1 MANDDLQRFIDE
13 LRARVSI
20 ADVVGAKVKLTKK
33 GREYQGLCPF
43 HNEKT
48 PSFTVNESKGFYH
61 CFGCGAHGDIIKF
74 EMEANGLPFIDA
86 LQKLAHQ
93 AGLQMPQLSAKDKKE
108 EDERKS
114 LYEIMEAACA
124 FFERE
129 LRMPGGAAGLK
140 YFTEKRGLSPETLKK
155 FRLGFAPSNN
165 ALMAHLK
172 AQGIDEKD
180 MKELGLIAIPEDTSR
195 RPHDFFRNR
204 VMIPITNKQG
214 KIIAFGGRV
223 MEKIEPKYL
232 NSPDTPIFNKRR
244 NLYNLDKAREVAYK
258 EKKLIICE
266 GYMDVIALDRYG
278 FGYAVAPLGT
288 ALTEEQIA
296 EAWRVCPEPVLC
308 LDGDSP
314 GVKAAMRAVDRVL
327 PMLKAGYSLQFLF
340 LPDNQDPDEYLQAHG
355 HDSFAALMR
364 KTSPLID
371 ILWRKYTENEDSSTP
386 EKKALIEKT
395 LLSEVAKIG
404 DATVRS
410 YYAQEIRSRIYA
422 AFRRTPWQQPAAPR
436 MPSAFR
442 APSAARNV
450 SPASRMPSA
459 PFSSPSRMPPVPF
472 SSPSPMQPAAPVSPA
487 PQMPETPPAYLDDIP
502 LPEAA
507 PQYQEPQPT
516 CPSQTPRQSA
526 NTGLPSNFSP
536 FPDTASFSGFR
547 PSSNA
552 FPSSGA
558 RPFSNSASSP
568 NARPFPNSGRGASRW
583 ADTRTPRP
591 ALNHGIAAAPET
603 LRQSADG
610 ECDKNLRFIIAAG
623 LVYPELID
631 EYEEQV
637 LSSDIKNAGLKNLF
651 AAMADLYRE
660 AETPP
665 AADELQQQL
674 AQRPEG
680 APLASLW
687 ELDMLKKRS
696 PFINDLRKNI
706 DKLLLEDKLRT
717 LEEEIKNVS
726 AELCK
731 NFTEEAY
738 LRQSALKKE
747 RDEILAAAAEPED

>member
-93 AGLQMPQLSAKDKKE
+93 AGLQIPQLSAKDKKE

-114 LYEIMEAACA
+114 LYEIMETACA

-129 LRMPGGAAGLK
+129 LRMPDGASGLK

-155 FRLGFAPSNN
+155 FRLGFAPNNN

-296 EAWRVCPEPVLC
+296 EAWRVCPEPILC

-422 AFRRTPWQQPAAPR
+422 AFRRTPWQKPAAPVPPAPR
-436 MPSAFR
+436 MPV
-442 APSAARNV
+442 PST
-450 SPASRMPSA
+450 PK
-459 PFSSPSRMPPVPF
+459 
-472 SSPSPMQPAAPVSPA
+472 
-487 PQMPETPPAYLDDIP
+487 MPETPPAYLDDIP

-507 PQYQEPQPT
+507 PQHRKPQPDR
-516 CPSQTPRQSA
+516 PSQAPRQFT
-526 NTGLPSNFSP
+526 NTGSPSNSGP
-536 FPDTASFSGFR
+536 FPDTASFSSFR
-547 PSSNA
+547 PSFNA
-552 FPSSGA
+552 VPLSGR

-568 NARPFPNSGRGASRW
+568 DARSFPNSGRGASRW
-583 ADTRTPRP
+583 ADTRTLRP
-591 ALNHGIAAAPET
+591 ALSHGIAAAPET

-637 LSSDIKNAGLKNLF
+637 LSSDIRNAGLKNLF

>member
-114 LYEIMEAACA
+114 LYEIMETACA

-129 LRMPGGAAGLK
+129 LRMPDGASGLK

-155 FRLGFAPSNN
+155 FRLGFAPNNN

-296 EAWRVCPEPVLC
+296 EAWRVCPEPILC

-422 AFRRTPWQQPAAPR
+422 AFRRTPWQQTTAPVPPAPR
-436 MPSAFR
+436 MP
-442 APSAARNV
+442 V
-450 SPASRMPSA
+450 
-459 PFSSPSRMPPVPF
+459 PPTPK
-472 SSPSPMQPAAPVSPA
+472 
-487 PQMPETPPAYLDDIP
+487 MPETPPAYLNDIP
-502 LPEAA
+502 LPEVA
-507 PQYQEPQPT
+507 PQHRKPQPDR
-516 CPSQTPRQSA
+516 PSQAPRQFA
-526 NTGLPSNFSP
+526 NTGSPSNSGP

-547 PSSNA
+547 PSFNA
-552 FPSSGA
+552 VPLSGR

-568 NARPFPNSGRGASRW
+568 DARSFPNSGRGASRW
-583 ADTRTPRP
+583 ADTRTLRP
-591 ALNHGIAAAPET
+591 ALSHGIAAAPET

-637 LSSDIKNAGLKNLF
+637 LSSDIRNAGLKNLF

-706 DKLLLEDKLRT
+706 DKLLLEDKLRS

>member
-114 LYEIMEAACA
+114 LYEIMETACA

-129 LRMPGGAAGLK
+129 LRMPDGASGLK

-155 FRLGFAPSNN
+155 FRLGFAPNNN

-296 EAWRVCPEPVLC
+296 EAWRVCPEPILC

-422 AFRRTPWQQPAAPR
+422 AFRRTPWQKPAAPVPPAPR
-436 MPSAFR
+436 MPV
-442 APSAARNV
+442 PST
-450 SPASRMPSA
+450 PK
-459 PFSSPSRMPPVPF
+459 
-472 SSPSPMQPAAPVSPA
+472 
-487 PQMPETPPAYLDDIP
+487 MPETPPAYLDDIP

-507 PQYQEPQPT
+507 PQHRKPQPDR
-516 CPSQTPRQSA
+516 PSQAPRQFA
-526 NTGLPSNFSP
+526 NTGSPSNSGP

-547 PSSNA
+547 PSFNA
-552 FPSSGA
+552 VPLSGR

-568 NARPFPNSGRGASRW
+568 DARSFPNSGRGASRW
-583 ADTRTPRP
+583 ADTRTLRP
-591 ALNHGIAAAPET
+591 ALSHGIAAAPET
-603 LRQSADG
+603 LRQSADC

-637 LSSDIKNAGLKNLF
+637 LSSDIRNAGLKNLF

-706 DKLLLEDKLRT
+706 DKLLLEDKLRS

-747 RDEILAAAAEPED
+747 HDEILAAAAEPED

>member
-114 LYEIMEAACA
+114 LYEIMETACA

-129 LRMPGGAAGLK
+129 LRMPDGTSGLK

-155 FRLGFAPSNN
+155 FRLGFAPNNN

-296 EAWRVCPEPVLC
+296 EAWRVCPEPILC

-410 YYAQEIRSRIYA
+410 YYAQEIRNRIYA
-422 AFRRTPWQQPAAPR
+422 AFRRTPWQQPAAPVPPAPR
-436 MPSAFR
+436 MP
-442 APSAARNV
+442 V
-450 SPASRMPSA
+450 
-459 PFSSPSRMPPVPF
+459 PPT
-472 SSPSPMQPAAPVSPA
+472 SK
-487 PQMPETPPAYLDDIP
+487 MPETPPAYLDDIP
-502 LPEAA
+502 LPEVA
-507 PQYQEPQPT
+507 PQHRKPQPDH
-516 CPSQTPRQSA
+516 PSQAPRQFA
-526 NTGLPSNFSP
+526 NTGSPSNSGP

-547 PSSNA
+547 PSFNA
-552 FPSSGA
+552 VPLSGR

-568 NARPFPNSGRGASRW
+568 DARSFPNSGRGASRW
-583 ADTRTPRP
+583 ADTRTLRP
-591 ALNHGIAAAPET
+591 ALSHGIAAAPET
-603 LRQSADG
+603 LRQSANG

-637 LSSDIKNAGLKNLF
+637 LSSDIRNAGLKNLF

-680 APLASLW
+680 APLTSLW

>member
-114 LYEIMEAACA
+114 LYEIMETACA

-129 LRMPGGAAGLK
+129 LRMPDGASGLK

-155 FRLGFAPSNN
+155 FRLGFAPNNN

-296 EAWRVCPEPVLC
+296 EAWRVCPEPILC

-422 AFRRTPWQQPAAPR
+422 AFRRTPWQQPAAPV
-436 MPSAFR
+436 PP
-442 APSAARNV
+442 APRI
-450 SPASRMPSA
+450 
-459 PFSSPSRMPPVPF
+459 PVPPT
-472 SSPSPMQPAAPVSPA
+472 SK
-487 PQMPETPPAYLDDIP
+487 MPETPPAYLNDIP

-507 PQYQEPQPT
+507 PQHRKPQPDR
-516 CPSQTPRQSA
+516 PSQAPRQFT
-526 NTGLPSNFSP
+526 NTGSPSNSGP

-547 PSSNA
+547 PSFNA
-552 FPSSGA
+552 VLLSGR

-568 NARPFPNSGRGASRW
+568 DARSFPNSGRDASRW
-583 ADTRTPRP
+583 ADTRTLRP
-591 ALNHGIAAAPET
+591 ALSHGIAAAPET

-637 LSSDIKNAGLKNLF
+637 LSSDIRNAGLKNLF

-706 DKLLLEDKLRT
+706 DKLLLEDKLRS

>member
-13 LRARVSI
+13 LRTRVSI

-114 LYEIMEAACA
+114 LYEIMETACA

-129 LRMPGGAAGLK
+129 LRMPDGASGLK

-155 FRLGFAPSNN
+155 FRLGFAPNNN

-296 EAWRVCPEPVLC
+296 EAWRVCPEPILC

-422 AFRRTPWQQPAAPR
+422 AFRRTPWQQPAAPVPPAPR
-436 MPSAFR
+436 MP
-442 APSAARNV
+442 V
-450 SPASRMPSA
+450 
-459 PFSSPSRMPPVPF
+459 PPTPK
-472 SSPSPMQPAAPVSPA
+472 
-487 PQMPETPPAYLDDIP
+487 MPETPPAYLNDIP
-502 LPEAA
+502 LPEVA
-507 PQYQEPQPT
+507 PQHRKPQPDR
-516 CPSQTPRQSA
+516 PSQAPRQFA
-526 NTGLPSNFSP
+526 NTGAPSNSGP

-547 PSSNA
+547 PSFNA
-552 FPSSGA
+552 VPLSGR

-568 NARPFPNSGRGASRW
+568 DARSFPNSGCGASRW
-583 ADTRTPRP
+583 ADTRTLRP
-591 ALNHGIAAAPET
+591 ALSHGIAAAPET

-637 LSSDIKNAGLKNLF
+637 LSSDIRNASLKNLF

>member
-114 LYEIMEAACA
+114 LYEIMETACA

-129 LRMPGGAAGLK
+129 LRMPDGASGLK

-155 FRLGFAPSNN
+155 FRLGFAPNNN

-296 EAWRVCPEPVLC
+296 EAWRVCPEPILC

-422 AFRRTPWQQPAAPR
+422 AFRRTPWQQPAAPVPPAPR
-436 MPSAFR
+436 MP
-442 APSAARNV
+442 V
-450 SPASRMPSA
+450 
-459 PFSSPSRMPPVPF
+459 PPT
-472 SSPSPMQPAAPVSPA
+472 SK
-487 PQMPETPPAYLDDIP
+487 MPETPPAYLDDIP
-502 LPEAA
+502 LPEVA
-507 PQYQEPQPT
+507 PQHRKPQPDL
-516 CPSQTPRQSA
+516 PSQAPRQFT
-526 NTGLPSNFSP
+526 NTGSPSNSGP

-547 PSSNA
+547 PSFNA
-552 FPSSGA
+552 VLLSGR
-558 RPFSNSASSP
+558 RPLSNSASSP
-568 NARPFPNSGRGASRW
+568 DARSFPNSGRGASRW
-583 ADTRTPRP
+583 ADTRTLRP
-591 ALNHGIAAAPET
+591 ALSHGIAAAPET

-637 LSSDIKNAGLKNLF
+637 LSSDIRNAGLKNLF

-738 LRQSALKKE
+738 LRQSSLKKE

>member
-114 LYEIMEAACA
+114 LYEIMETACA

-129 LRMPGGAAGLK
+129 LRMPDGASGLK

-155 FRLGFAPSNN
+155 FRLGFAPNNN

-296 EAWRVCPEPVLC
+296 EAWRVCPEPILC

-422 AFRRTPWQQPAAPR
+422 AFRRTPWQQPAAPVPPAPR
-436 MPSAFR
+436 MP
-442 APSAARNV
+442 V
-450 SPASRMPSA
+450 
-459 PFSSPSRMPPVPF
+459 PPT
-472 SSPSPMQPAAPVSPA
+472 SK
-487 PQMPETPPAYLDDIP
+487 MPETPPAYLNDIP

-507 PQYQEPQPT
+507 PQHRKPQPDR
-516 CPSQTPRQSA
+516 PSQAPRQFT
-526 NTGLPSNFSP
+526 NTGSPSNSGP

-547 PSSNA
+547 PSFNA
-552 FPSSGA
+552 VLLSGR

-568 NARPFPNSGRGASRW
+568 DARSFPNSGRGASRW
-583 ADTRTPRP
+583 ADTRTLRP
-591 ALNHGIAAAPET
+591 ALSHGIAAAPET

-637 LSSDIKNAGLKNLF
+637 LSSDIRNAGLKNLF

-706 DKLLLEDKLRT
+706 DKLLLEDKLRS

-747 RDEILAAAAEPED
+747 RDEILAAAAEPEE

>member
-114 LYEIMEAACA
+114 LYEIMETACA

-129 LRMPGGAAGLK
+129 LRMPDGASGLK

-155 FRLGFAPSNN
+155 FRLGFAPNNN

-278 FGYAVAPLGT
+278 FGYGVAPLGT

-296 EAWRVCPEPVLC
+296 EAWRVCPEPILC

-422 AFRRTPWQQPAAPR
+422 AFRRTPWQQPAAPVPPAPR
-436 MPSAFR
+436 MP
-442 APSAARNV
+442 V
-450 SPASRMPSA
+450 
-459 PFSSPSRMPPVPF
+459 PPT
-472 SSPSPMQPAAPVSPA
+472 SK
-487 PQMPETPPAYLDDIP
+487 MPETPPAYLDDIP

-507 PQYQEPQPT
+507 PQHRKPQPDR
-516 CPSQTPRQSA
+516 PSQAPRQFT
-526 NTGLPSNFSP
+526 NTGSPSNSGP
-536 FPDTASFSGFR
+536 FPDTASFSSFR
-547 PSSNA
+547 PSFNA
-552 FPSSGA
+552 VPLSGR

-568 NARPFPNSGRGASRW
+568 DARSFPNSGRGASRW
-583 ADTRTPRP
+583 ADTRTLRP
-591 ALNHGIAAAPET
+591 ALSHGIAAAPET

-637 LSSDIKNAGLKNLF
+637 LSSDIRNADLKNLF

-738 LRQSALKKE
+738 LRQSSLKKE

>member
-114 LYEIMEAACA
+114 LYEIMETACA

-129 LRMPGGAAGLK
+129 LRMPDGASGLK

-155 FRLGFAPSNN
+155 FRLGFAPNNN

-296 EAWRVCPEPVLC
+296 EAWRVCPEPILC

-410 YYAQEIRSRIYA
+410 YYAQEIRSWIYA
-422 AFRRTPWQQPAAPR
+422 AFRRTPWQQPAAPVPPAPR
-436 MPSAFR
+436 MP
-442 APSAARNV
+442 V
-450 SPASRMPSA
+450 
-459 PFSSPSRMPPVPF
+459 PPTPK
-472 SSPSPMQPAAPVSPA
+472 
-487 PQMPETPPAYLDDIP
+487 MPETPPAYLNDIP
-502 LPEAA
+502 LPEVA
-507 PQYQEPQPT
+507 PQHRKPQPDR
-516 CPSQTPRQSA
+516 PSQAPRQFA
-526 NTGLPSNFSP
+526 NTGAPSNSGP

-547 PSSNA
+547 PSFNA
-552 FPSSGA
+552 VPLSGR

-568 NARPFPNSGRGASRW
+568 DARSFPNSGRGASRW
-583 ADTRTPRP
+583 ADTRTLRP
-591 ALNHGIAAAPET
+591 ALSHGIAAAPET

-637 LSSDIKNAGLKNLF
+637 LSSDIRNAGLKNLF

>member
-114 LYEIMEAACA
+114 LYEIMETACA

-129 LRMPGGAAGLK
+129 LRMPDGVSGLK

-155 FRLGFAPSNN
+155 FRLGFAPNNN

-296 EAWRVCPEPVLC
+296 EAWRVCPEPILC

-422 AFRRTPWQQPAAPR
+422 AFRRTPWQQPAAPVPPTPR
-436 MPSAFR
+436 MP
-442 APSAARNV
+442 V
-450 SPASRMPSA
+450 
-459 PFSSPSRMPPVPF
+459 PPT
-472 SSPSPMQPAAPVSPA
+472 SK
-487 PQMPETPPAYLDDIP
+487 MPETPPAYLDDIP

-507 PQYQEPQPT
+507 PQHRKPQPDR
-516 CPSQTPRQSA
+516 PSQAPRQFA
-526 NTGLPSNFSP
+526 NTGSPSNSGP

-547 PSSNA
+547 PSFNA
-552 FPSSGA
+552 VPLSGR

-568 NARPFPNSGRGASRW
+568 DARSFPNSGRGASRW
-583 ADTRTPRP
+583 ADTRPLRP
-591 ALNHGIAAAPET
+591 ALSHGIAAAPET

-637 LSSDIKNAGLKNLF
+637 LSSDIRNASLKNLF

-706 DKLLLEDKLRT
+706 DKLLLEDKLRS

-738 LRQSALKKE
+738 LRQSSLKKE

>member
-114 LYEIMEAACA
+114 LYEIMETACA

-129 LRMPGGAAGLK
+129 LRMPDGASGLK

-155 FRLGFAPSNN
+155 FRLGFAPNNN

-296 EAWRVCPEPVLC
+296 EAWRVCPEPILC

-422 AFRRTPWQQPAAPR
+422 AFRRTPWQQPAAPVPPAPR
-436 MPSAFR
+436 MP
-442 APSAARNV
+442 V
-450 SPASRMPSA
+450 
-459 PFSSPSRMPPVPF
+459 PPPKK
-472 SSPSPMQPAAPVSPA
+472 
-487 PQMPETPPAYLDDIP
+487 MPETPPAYLDDIP
-502 LPEAA
+502 LPEVA
-507 PQYQEPQPT
+507 PQHRKPQPDR
-516 CPSQTPRQSA
+516 PSQAPRQFA
-526 NTGLPSNFSP
+526 NTGSPSNSGP

-547 PSSNA
+547 PSFNA
-552 FPSSGA
+552 VPLSGR

-568 NARPFPNSGRGASRW
+568 DARSFPNSGRGASRW
-583 ADTRTPRP
+583 ADARTLRP
-591 ALNHGIAAAPET
+591 ALSHGIAAAPET

-637 LSSDIKNAGLKNLF
+637 LSSDIRNAGLKNLF

-706 DKLLLEDKLRT
+706 DKLLLEDKLRS

>member
-114 LYEIMEAACA
+114 LYEIMETACA

-129 LRMPGGAAGLK
+129 LRMPDGASGLK

-155 FRLGFAPSNN
+155 FRLGFAPNNN

-296 EAWRVCPEPVLC
+296 EAWRVCPEPILC

-422 AFRRTPWQQPAAPR
+422 AFRRTPWQKPAAPVPPAPR
-436 MPSAFR
+436 MP
-442 APSAARNV
+442 V
-450 SPASRMPSA
+450 
-459 PFSSPSRMPPVPF
+459 PPTPK
-472 SSPSPMQPAAPVSPA
+472 
-487 PQMPETPPAYLDDIP
+487 MPETPPAYLDDIP

-507 PQYQEPQPT
+507 PQHRKPQPDR
-516 CPSQTPRQSA
+516 PSQAPRQFA
-526 NTGLPSNFSP
+526 NTGSPSNSGP

-547 PSSNA
+547 PSFNA
-552 FPSSGA
+552 VPLSGR

-568 NARPFPNSGRGASRW
+568 DARSFPNSGRGASRW
-583 ADTRTPRP
+583 ADTRTLRP
-591 ALNHGIAAAPET
+591 ALSHGIAAAPET

-637 LSSDIKNAGLKNLF
+637 LSSDIRNAGLKNLF

-706 DKLLLEDKLRT
+706 DKLLLEDKLRS

-738 LRQSALKKE
+738 LRQSSLKKE

>member
-114 LYEIMEAACA
+114 LYEIMETACA

-129 LRMPGGAAGLK
+129 LRMPDGASGLK

-155 FRLGFAPSNN
+155 FRLGFAPNNN

-296 EAWRVCPEPVLC
+296 EAWRVCPEPILC

-422 AFRRTPWQQPAAPR
+422 AFRRTPWQQPAAPVPPAPR
-436 MPSAFR
+436 MP
-442 APSAARNV
+442 V
-450 SPASRMPSA
+450 
-459 PFSSPSRMPPVPF
+459 PPTPK
-472 SSPSPMQPAAPVSPA
+472 
-487 PQMPETPPAYLDDIP
+487 MPETPPAYLNDIP
-502 LPEAA
+502 LPEVA
-507 PQYQEPQPT
+507 PQHRKPQPDR
-516 CPSQTPRQSA
+516 PSQAPRQFA
-526 NTGLPSNFSP
+526 NTGSPSNSGP

-547 PSSNA
+547 PSFNA
-552 FPSSGA
+552 VPLSGR

-568 NARPFPNSGRGASRW
+568 DARSFPNSGRGASRW
-583 ADTRTPRP
+583 ADTRTLRP
-591 ALNHGIAAAPET
+591 ALSHGIAAAPET

-637 LSSDIKNAGLKNLF
+637 LSSDIRNAGLKNLF

-726 AELCK
+726 TELCK

-738 LRQSALKKE
+738 LRQSSLKKE

>member
-165 ALMAHLK
+165 ALMTHLK

-296 EAWRVCPEPVLC
+296 EAWRVCPEPILC

-422 AFRRTPWQQPAAPR
+422 AFRRTPWQKPAAPVPPAPR
-436 MPSAFR
+436 MPV
-442 APSAARNV
+442 PST
-450 SPASRMPSA
+450 PK
-459 PFSSPSRMPPVPF
+459 
-472 SSPSPMQPAAPVSPA
+472 
-487 PQMPETPPAYLDDIP
+487 MPETPPAYLDDIP

-507 PQYQEPQPT
+507 PQHRKPQPDR
-516 CPSQTPRQSA
+516 PSQAPRQFA
-526 NTGLPSNFSP
+526 NTGSPSNSGP

-547 PSSNA
+547 PSFNA
-552 FPSSGA
+552 VPLSGR

-568 NARPFPNSGRGASRW
+568 DARSFPNSGRGASRW
-583 ADTRTPRP
+583 ADTRTLRP
-591 ALNHGIAAAPET
+591 ALSHGIAAAPET

-637 LSSDIKNAGLKNLF
+637 LSSDIRNAGLKNLF

-706 DKLLLEDKLRT
+706 DKLLLEDKLRS

-738 LRQSALKKE
+738 LRQSSLKKE

>member
-114 LYEIMEAACA
+114 LYEIMETACA

-129 LRMPGGAAGLK
+129 LRMPDGASGLK

-155 FRLGFAPSNN
+155 FRLGFAPNNN
-165 ALMAHLK
+165 ALMVHLK

-296 EAWRVCPEPVLC
+296 EAWRVCPEPILC

-422 AFRRTPWQQPAAPR
+422 AFRQTPWQQPVAPVPPAPR
-436 MPSAFR
+436 MP
-442 APSAARNV
+442 V
-450 SPASRMPSA
+450 
-459 PFSSPSRMPPVPF
+459 PPT
-472 SSPSPMQPAAPVSPA
+472 SK
-487 PQMPETPPAYLDDIP
+487 MPETPPAYLDDIP
-502 LPEAA
+502 LPEVA
-507 PQYQEPQPT
+507 PQHRKPQPDH
-516 CPSQTPRQSA
+516 PSQAPRQFA
-526 NTGLPSNFSP
+526 NTGSPSNSGP

-547 PSSNA
+547 PSFNA
-552 FPSSGA
+552 VPLSGR

-568 NARPFPNSGRGASRW
+568 DARSFPNSGRGASRW
-583 ADTRTPRP
+583 ADTRTLRP
-591 ALNHGIAAAPET
+591 ALSHGIAAAPET

-637 LSSDIKNAGLKNLF
+637 LSSDIRNAGLKNLF

-680 APLASLW
+680 APLTSLW

-738 LRQSALKKE
+738 LRQSSLKKE

>member
-114 LYEIMEAACA
+114 LYEIMETACA

-129 LRMPGGAAGLK
+129 LRMPDGASGLK

-155 FRLGFAPSNN
+155 FRLGFAPNNN

-296 EAWRVCPEPVLC
+296 EAWRVCPEPILC

-422 AFRRTPWQQPAAPR
+422 AFRRTPWQQPAAPVPPAPR
-436 MPSAFR
+436 MP
-442 APSAARNV
+442 V
-450 SPASRMPSA
+450 
-459 PFSSPSRMPPVPF
+459 PPT
-472 SSPSPMQPAAPVSPA
+472 SK
-487 PQMPETPPAYLDDIP
+487 MPETPPAYLNDIP

-507 PQYQEPQPT
+507 PQHRKPQPDR
-516 CPSQTPRQSA
+516 PSQAPRQFT
-526 NTGLPSNFSP
+526 NTGSPSNSGP

-547 PSSNA
+547 PSFNA
-552 FPSSGA
+552 VPLSGR
-558 RPFSNSASSP
+558 RPLSNSASSP
-568 NARPFPNSGRGASRW
+568 DARSFPNSGRGASRW
-583 ADTRTPRP
+583 ADTRTLRP
-591 ALNHGIAAAPET
+591 ALSHGIAAAPET

-637 LSSDIKNAGLKNLF
+637 LSSDIRNAGLKNLF

-738 LRQSALKKE
+738 LRQSSLKKE

>member
-114 LYEIMEAACA
+114 LYEIMETACA

-129 LRMPGGAAGLK
+129 LRMPDGASGLK

-155 FRLGFAPSNN
+155 FRLGFAPNNN

-296 EAWRVCPEPVLC
+296 EAWRVCPEPILC

-371 ILWRKYTENEDSSTP
+371 ILWRKYTENEDRSTP

-422 AFRRTPWQQPAAPR
+422 AFRRTPWQQPAAPVPPAPR
-436 MPSAFR
+436 MP
-442 APSAARNV
+442 V
-450 SPASRMPSA
+450 
-459 PFSSPSRMPPVPF
+459 PPTPK
-472 SSPSPMQPAAPVSPA
+472 
-487 PQMPETPPAYLDDIP
+487 MPETPPAYLNDIP
-502 LPEAA
+502 LPEVA
-507 PQYQEPQPT
+507 PQHRKPQPDR
-516 CPSQTPRQSA
+516 PSQAPRQFA
-526 NTGLPSNFSP
+526 NTGAPSNSGP

-547 PSSNA
+547 PSFNA
-552 FPSSGA
+552 VPLSGR

-568 NARPFPNSGRGASRW
+568 DARSFPNSGRGASRW
-583 ADTRTPRP
+583 ADTRTLRP
-591 ALNHGIAAAPET
+591 ALSHGIAAAPET

-637 LSSDIKNAGLKNLF
+637 LSSDIRNASLKNLF

>member
-114 LYEIMEAACA
+114 LYEIMETACA

-129 LRMPGGAAGLK
+129 LRMPDGASGLK

-155 FRLGFAPSNN
+155 FRLGFAPNNN

-296 EAWRVCPEPVLC
+296 EAWRVCPEPILC

-422 AFRRTPWQQPAAPR
+422 AFRRTPWQQPAAPVPPAPR
-436 MPSAFR
+436 MP
-442 APSAARNV
+442 V
-450 SPASRMPSA
+450 
-459 PFSSPSRMPPVPF
+459 PPT
-472 SSPSPMQPAAPVSPA
+472 SK
-487 PQMPETPPAYLDDIP
+487 MPETPPAYLNDIP

-507 PQYQEPQPT
+507 PQHRKPQPDR
-516 CPSQTPRQSA
+516 PSQAPRQFA
-526 NTGLPSNFSP
+526 NTGSPSNSGP

-547 PSSNA
+547 PSFNA
-552 FPSSGA
+552 VPLSGR

-568 NARPFPNSGRGASRW
+568 DARSFPNSGRGASRW
-583 ADTRTPRP
+583 ADTRPLRP
-591 ALNHGIAAAPET
+591 ALSHGIAAAPET

-637 LSSDIKNAGLKNLF
+637 LSSDIRNAGLKNLF

>member
-114 LYEIMEAACA
+114 LYEIMETACA

-129 LRMPGGAAGLK
+129 LRMPDGASGLK

-155 FRLGFAPSNN
+155 FRLGFAPNNN

-296 EAWRVCPEPVLC
+296 EAWRVCPEPILC

-422 AFRRTPWQQPAAPR
+422 AFRRTPWQKPAAPVPPAPR
-436 MPSAFR
+436 MPV
-442 APSAARNV
+442 PST
-450 SPASRMPSA
+450 PK
-459 PFSSPSRMPPVPF
+459 
-472 SSPSPMQPAAPVSPA
+472 
-487 PQMPETPPAYLDDIP
+487 MPETPPAYLDDIP

-507 PQYQEPQPT
+507 PQHRKPQPDR
-516 CPSQTPRQSA
+516 PSQAPRQFA
-526 NTGLPSNFSP
+526 NTGSPSNSGP

-547 PSSNA
+547 PSFNA
-552 FPSSGA
+552 VPLSGR

-568 NARPFPNSGRGASRW
+568 DARSFPNSGRGASRW
-583 ADTRTPRP
+583 ADTRTLRP
-591 ALNHGIAAAPET
+591 ALSHGIAAAPET

-637 LSSDIKNAGLKNLF
+637 LSSDIRNAGLKNLF

-738 LRQSALKKE
+738 LRQSSLKKE

>member
-114 LYEIMEAACA
+114 LYEIMETACA

-129 LRMPGGAAGLK
+129 LRMPDGASGLK

-155 FRLGFAPSNN
+155 FRLGFAPNNN

-296 EAWRVCPEPVLC
+296 EAWRVCPEPILC

-422 AFRRTPWQQPAAPR
+422 AFRRTPWQQPVAPVPPAPR
-436 MPSAFR
+436 MP
-442 APSAARNV
+442 V
-450 SPASRMPSA
+450 
-459 PFSSPSRMPPVPF
+459 PPT
-472 SSPSPMQPAAPVSPA
+472 SK
-487 PQMPETPPAYLDDIP
+487 MPETPPAYLDDIP
-502 LPEAA
+502 LPEVA
-507 PQYQEPQPT
+507 PQHRKPQPDH
-516 CPSQTPRQSA
+516 PSQAPRQFA
-526 NTGLPSNFSP
+526 NTGSPSNSGP

-547 PSSNA
+547 PSFNA
-552 FPSSGA
+552 VPLSGR

-568 NARPFPNSGRGASRW
+568 DARSFPNSGRGASRW
-583 ADTRTPRP
+583 ADTRPLRP
-591 ALNHGIAAAPET
+591 ALSHGIAAAPET

-637 LSSDIKNAGLKNLF
+637 LSSDIRNASLKNLF

-738 LRQSALKKE
+738 LRQSSLKKE

>member
-114 LYEIMEAACA
+114 LYEIMETACA

-129 LRMPGGAAGLK
+129 LRMPDGASGLK

-155 FRLGFAPSNN
+155 FRLGFAPNNN

-296 EAWRVCPEPVLC
+296 EAWRVCPEPILC

-422 AFRRTPWQQPAAPR
+422 AFRRTPWQQPAAPVPPAPR
-436 MPSAFR
+436 MP
-442 APSAARNV
+442 V
-450 SPASRMPSA
+450 
-459 PFSSPSRMPPVPF
+459 PPT
-472 SSPSPMQPAAPVSPA
+472 SK
-487 PQMPETPPAYLDDIP
+487 MPETPPAYLDDIP

-507 PQYQEPQPT
+507 PQHRKPQPDR
-516 CPSQTPRQSA
+516 PSQAPRQFT
-526 NTGLPSNFSP
+526 NTGSPSNSGP
-536 FPDTASFSGFR
+536 FPDTASFSSFR
-547 PSSNA
+547 PSFNA
-552 FPSSGA
+552 VPLSGR

-568 NARPFPNSGRGASRW
+568 DARSFPNSGRGASRW
-583 ADTRTPRP
+583 ADTRTLRP
-591 ALNHGIAAAPET
+591 ALSHGIAAAPET

-637 LSSDIKNAGLKNLF
+637 LSSDIRNAGLKNLF

-706 DKLLLEDKLRT
+706 DKLLLEDKLRS

>member
-114 LYEIMEAACA
+114 LYEIMETACA

-129 LRMPGGAAGLK
+129 LRMPDGTSGLK

-155 FRLGFAPSNN
+155 FRLGFAPNNN

-296 EAWRVCPEPVLC
+296 EAWRVCPEPILC

-422 AFRRTPWQQPAAPR
+422 AFRRTPWQQPAAPV
-436 MPSAFR
+436 PP
-442 APSAARNV
+442 APRI
-450 SPASRMPSA
+450 
-459 PFSSPSRMPPVPF
+459 PVPPT
-472 SSPSPMQPAAPVSPA
+472 SK
-487 PQMPETPPAYLDDIP
+487 MPETPPAYLNDIP

-507 PQYQEPQPT
+507 PQHRKPQPDR
-516 CPSQTPRQSA
+516 PSQAPRQFT
-526 NTGLPSNFSP
+526 NTGSPSNSGP

-547 PSSNA
+547 PSFNA
-552 FPSSGA
+552 VLLSGR

-568 NARPFPNSGRGASRW
+568 DARSFPNSGRGASRW
-583 ADTRTPRP
+583 ADTRTLRP
-591 ALNHGIAAAPET
+591 ALSHGIAAAPET

-637 LSSDIKNAGLKNLF
+637 LSSDIRNAGLKNLF

-706 DKLLLEDKLRT
+706 DKLLLEDKLRS

>member
-114 LYEIMEAACA
+114 LYEIMETACA

-129 LRMPGGAAGLK
+129 LRMPDGASGLK

-155 FRLGFAPSNN
+155 FRLGFAPNNN

-278 FGYAVAPLGT
+278 FGYGVAPLGT

-296 EAWRVCPEPVLC
+296 EAWRVCPEPILC

-422 AFRRTPWQQPAAPR
+422 AFRRTPWQQPAAPVPPAPR
-436 MPSAFR
+436 MP
-442 APSAARNV
+442 V
-450 SPASRMPSA
+450 
-459 PFSSPSRMPPVPF
+459 PPT
-472 SSPSPMQPAAPVSPA
+472 SK
-487 PQMPETPPAYLDDIP
+487 MPETPPAYLDDIP

-507 PQYQEPQPT
+507 PQHRKPQPDR
-516 CPSQTPRQSA
+516 PSQAPRQFA
-526 NTGLPSNFSP
+526 NTGSPSNSGP

-547 PSSNA
+547 PSFNA
-552 FPSSGA
+552 VPLSGR
-558 RPFSNSASSP
+558 RPFSNSVSSP
-568 NARPFPNSGRGASRW
+568 DARSFPNSGRGASRW
-583 ADTRTPRP
+583 ADTRTLRP
-591 ALNHGIAAAPET
+591 ALSHGIAAAPET

-637 LSSDIKNAGLKNLF
+637 LSSDIRNAGLKNLF

-706 DKLLLEDKLRT
+706 DKLLLEDKLRS

>member
-114 LYEIMEAACA
+114 LYEIMETACA

-129 LRMPGGAAGLK
+129 LRMPDGASGLK

-155 FRLGFAPSNN
+155 FRLGFAPNNN

-296 EAWRVCPEPVLC
+296 EAWRVCPEPILC

-422 AFRRTPWQQPAAPR
+422 AFRRTPWQQPAAPVPPAPR
-436 MPSAFR
+436 MP
-442 APSAARNV
+442 V
-450 SPASRMPSA
+450 
-459 PFSSPSRMPPVPF
+459 PPT
-472 SSPSPMQPAAPVSPA
+472 SK
-487 PQMPETPPAYLDDIP
+487 MPETPPAYLDDIP

-507 PQYQEPQPT
+507 PQHRKPQPDR
-516 CPSQTPRQSA
+516 PSQAPRQFT
-526 NTGLPSNFSP
+526 NTGSPSNSGP
-536 FPDTASFSGFR
+536 FPDTASFSSFR
-547 PSSNA
+547 PSFNA
-552 FPSSGA
+552 VPLSGR

-568 NARPFPNSGRGASRW
+568 DARSFPNSGRGASRW
-583 ADTRTPRP
+583 ADTRTLRP
-591 ALNHGIAAAPET
+591 ALSHGIAAAPET

-637 LSSDIKNAGLKNLF
+637 LSSDIRNAGLKNLF

>member
-1 MANDDLQRFIDE
+1 
-13 LRARVSI
+13 
-20 ADVVGAKVKLTKK
+20 
-33 GREYQGLCPF
+33 
-43 HNEKT
+43 
-48 PSFTVNESKGFYH
+48 
-61 CFGCGAHGDIIKF
+61 
-74 EMEANGLPFIDA
+74 MEANGLPFIDA

-114 LYEIMEAACA
+114 LYEIMETACA
-124 FFERE
+124 FFDRE
-129 LRMPGGAAGLK
+129 LRMPDGASGLK

-155 FRLGFAPSNN
+155 FRLGFAPNNN

-296 EAWRVCPEPVLC
+296 EAWRVCPEPILC

-422 AFRRTPWQQPAAPR
+422 AFRRTPWQQPAAPVPPAPR
-436 MPSAFR
+436 MP
-442 APSAARNV
+442 V
-450 SPASRMPSA
+450 
-459 PFSSPSRMPPVPF
+459 PPTPK
-472 SSPSPMQPAAPVSPA
+472 
-487 PQMPETPPAYLDDIP
+487 MPETPPAYLNDIP
-502 LPEAA
+502 LPEVA
-507 PQYQEPQPT
+507 PQHRKPQPDR
-516 CPSQTPRQSA
+516 PSQAPRQFA
-526 NTGLPSNFSP
+526 NTGSPSNSGP

-547 PSSNA
+547 PSFNA
-552 FPSSGA
+552 VLLSGG
-558 RPFSNSASSP
+558 RPFSISASSP
-568 NARPFPNSGRGASRW
+568 DARSFPNSGRSASRW
-583 ADTRTPRP
+583 ADTRTLRP
-591 ALNHGIAAAPET
+591 ALSHGIAAAPET

-637 LSSDIKNAGLKNLF
+637 LSSDIRNAGLKNLF

-738 LRQSALKKE
+738 LRQSSLKKE

>member
-114 LYEIMEAACA
+114 LYEIMETACA

-129 LRMPGGAAGLK
+129 LRMPDGASGLK

-155 FRLGFAPSNN
+155 FRLGFAPNNN

-296 EAWRVCPEPVLC
+296 EAWRVCPEPILC

-422 AFRRTPWQQPAAPR
+422 AFRRTPWQQPVAPVPPAPR
-436 MPSAFR
+436 MP
-442 APSAARNV
+442 V
-450 SPASRMPSA
+450 
-459 PFSSPSRMPPVPF
+459 PPT
-472 SSPSPMQPAAPVSPA
+472 SK
-487 PQMPETPPAYLDDIP
+487 MPETPPAYLDDIP
-502 LPEAA
+502 LPEVA
-507 PQYQEPQPT
+507 PQHRKPQPDH
-516 CPSQTPRQSA
+516 PSQAPRQFA
-526 NTGLPSNFSP
+526 NTGSPSNSGP
-536 FPDTASFSGFR
+536 FPDTTSFSGFR
-547 PSSNA
+547 PSFNA
-552 FPSSGA
+552 VPLSGR

-568 NARPFPNSGRGASRW
+568 DARSFPNSGRGASRW
-583 ADTRTPRP
+583 ADTRTLRP
-591 ALNHGIAAAPET
+591 ALSHGIAAAPET

-637 LSSDIKNAGLKNLF
+637 LSSDIRNAGLKNLF

>member
-114 LYEIMEAACA
+114 LYEIMETACA

-129 LRMPGGAAGLK
+129 LRMPDGASGLK

-155 FRLGFAPSNN
+155 FRLGFAPNNN

-296 EAWRVCPEPVLC
+296 EAWRVCPEPILC

-422 AFRRTPWQQPAAPR
+422 AFRRTPWQQPAAPVPPAPR
-436 MPSAFR
+436 MP
-442 APSAARNV
+442 V
-450 SPASRMPSA
+450 
-459 PFSSPSRMPPVPF
+459 PPIPK
-472 SSPSPMQPAAPVSPA
+472 
-487 PQMPETPPAYLDDIP
+487 MPETPPAYLNDIP
-502 LPEAA
+502 LPEVA
-507 PQYQEPQPT
+507 PQHRKPQPDR
-516 CPSQTPRQSA
+516 PSQAPRQFA
-526 NTGLPSNFSP
+526 NTGAPSNSGP

-547 PSSNA
+547 PSFNA
-552 FPSSGA
+552 VPLSGR

-568 NARPFPNSGRGASRW
+568 DARSFPNSGRGASRW
-583 ADTRTPRP
+583 ADTRTLRP
-591 ALNHGIAAAPET
+591 ALSHGIAAAPET

-637 LSSDIKNAGLKNLF
+637 LSSDIRNAGLKNLF